1 LPPSPALAHDVAMS
15 LLPIDTSAPAIA
27 QPPSSPGNPACVIT
41 CAAYDR
47 TGKRRNLTLDE
58 ISDVLDTDDGSFVW
72 VGLYQPDRDVL
83 LKLQEEFGLH
93 DLAVEDA
100 SKAHQRPKLEAYGL
114 SMFLAMHTVQ
124 VIDEKI
130 RYGETQA
137 FLGARYLI
145 TVRHGA
151 SLSYTP
157 ARLRIEREPELLAM
171 GPAYCLYAVLDFIV
185 DNYLPIIEG
194 ARNAL
199 FALERDIFSETYKGA
214 VVRRLYD
221 LKRELTL
228 MHVAVGPLQDVLKQ
242 LVRTHNP
249 LVPEEIRLYMRDVH
263 DHALRVN
270 DGIDT
275 LREML
280 GTALSVNLSLVTL
293 GQGETVKRLGAWA
306 ALLAA
311 PTLMTSW
318 YGMNFE
324 YMPELHARFGYL
336 GLIGAVVVVCAGLYG
351 LFKHARWL

>member
-1 LPPSPALAHDVAMS
+1 MYAMS
-15 LLPIDTSAPAIA
+15 LLPADIDAAPIP

-47 TGKRRNLTLDE
+47 SGKRRDLTLDQ
-58 ISDVLDTDDGSFVW
+58 ISEVLATDDGSFIW
-72 VGLYQPDRDVL
+72 VGLYEPQQDVL
-83 LKLQEEFGLH
+83 LKLQEEFCLH
-93 DLAVEDA
+93 DLAIEDA
-100 SKAHQRPKLEAYGL
+100 SKAHQRPKLEAYGQSL
-114 SMFLAMHTVQ
+114 FLAMHTVQ

-137 FLGARYLI
+137 FLGQHYLI

-157 ARLRIEREPELLAM
+157 ARLRIEREPDLLQL
-171 GPAYCLYAVLDFIV
+171 GPAFCLYTVLDFIV
-185 DNYLPIIEG
+185 DNYLPIIEES
-194 ARNAL
+194 RNTL
-199 FALERDIFSETYKGA
+199 FSLERDIFSETYKGA

-228 MHVAVGPLQDVLKQ
+228 MRVAVGPLQDVLNH
-242 LVRTHNP
+242 LVRTQSP

-311 PTLMTSW
+311 PTLITSW
-318 YGMNFE
+318 YGMNFDN
-324 YMPELHARFGYL
+324 MPELHTRFGY
-336 GLIGAVVVVCAGLYG
+336 AVVIGVTIVACGVLYG
-351 LFKHARWL
+351 LFKRARWL

>member
-1 LPPSPALAHDVAMS
+1 MS

-47 TGKRRNLTLDE
+47 AGKRRNLTLDE
-58 ISDVLDTDDGSFVW
+58 ISDVLETDDGSFVW
-72 VGLYQPDRDVL
+72 VGLYQPDREVL

-100 SKAHQRPKLEAYGL
+100 SKAHQRPKLEAYGP

-137 FLGARYLI
+137 FLGSRYLI

-280 GTALSVNLSLVTL
+280 GTALSVNLSLVTWARA
-293 GQGETVKRLGAWA
+293 KRSSGWA
-306 ALLAA
+306 
-311 PTLMTSW
+311 PGPRCW
-318 YGMNFE
+318 
-324 YMPELHARFGYL
+324 R
-336 GLIGAVVVVCAGLYG
+336 
-351 LFKHARWL
+351 RRR